1 MYNDDSGIMISFQR
15 LLPYLQQLYTEDC
28 AVTFSDRD
36 KIIEYLPGK
45 KVKANTKPGDTLG
58 PQWAVSQAIQN
69 GKRTVVHIDKAVL
82 GVSVIAKAIPIFDD
96 ENNIIGAVSVAETT
110 EKFEEMKEMSK
121 ILINSIESTASTA
134 EEIAAQSQ
142 QLAGI
147 SQQIAGMI
155 AQSGQRVSDT
165 DQIIHFIK
173 GIAGQTNLLGLNAAI
188 EAARVGEQ
196 GRGFGV
202 VAEEIRKLA
211 ADSISSVNT
220 IVTSLKLIQQDS
232 GAIASQI
239 KEIDNSAT
247 QIAVAVAELANTAQE
262 LNNLS
267 QKLDRIVKSLEY

>member
-1 MYNDDSGIMISFQR
+1 MYKGDSCIMDSFQR
-15 LLPYLQQLYTEDC
+15 LVPYLQQLCGEDC
-28 AVTFSDRD
+28 AITFSDCD

-45 KVKANTKPGDTLG
+45 KVKANTKSGDPLG
-58 PQWAVSQAIQN
+58 PKWAVSQAIQS
-69 GKRTVVHIDKAVL
+69 GKRTVVHIDRSIL

-96 ENNIIGAVSVAETT
+96 ENNIIGAISFAETT
-110 EKFEEMKEMSK
+110 EKLEEMKEMSK
-121 ILINSIESTASTA
+121 TLIKSIENTASTA

-147 SQQIAGMI
+147 SQQMSQMI
-155 AQSGQRVSDT
+155 AQSGQRVRDT

-196 GRGFGV
+196 GKGFGV

-211 ADSISSVNT
+211 ADSISSVNR
-220 IVTSLKLIQQDS
+220 IVNSMELIQQDS

-239 KEIDNSAT
+239 KDIDNGAG
-247 QIAVAVAELANTAQE
+247 QIANAVAELANTAQE
-262 LNNLS
+262 LNTLS
-267 QKLDRIVKSLEY
+267 QKFAMMVNNLE